1 MIAFMRITALKPR
14 QYKGTNSPKNKLRRN
29 PWCMPT
35 GSRREAHETTA
46 ALREGELSDLRANS
60 RKREASA
67 KDVREARKK
76 RRSRKHR
83 RPTRRIRRVK
93 LQESGPKNATHSR
106 HPSAGWFDTSLQN
119 TTEVVPE
126 YTVAE
131 ALVIPNDHSSLFCL
145 CRDRK
150 WIFNI
155 QII

>member
-1 MIAFMRITALKPR
+1 MRLEVRTRACVKSFKHSSFPPTTAWCTSENILSPR
-14 QYKGTNSPKNKLRRN
+14 NKLRRN
-29 PWCMPT
+29 PRCMPT
-35 GSRREAHETTA
+35 GSRRETHETTA

-131 ALVIPNDHSSLFCL
+131 T
-145 CRDRK
+145 
-150 WIFNI
+150 
-155 QII
+155 